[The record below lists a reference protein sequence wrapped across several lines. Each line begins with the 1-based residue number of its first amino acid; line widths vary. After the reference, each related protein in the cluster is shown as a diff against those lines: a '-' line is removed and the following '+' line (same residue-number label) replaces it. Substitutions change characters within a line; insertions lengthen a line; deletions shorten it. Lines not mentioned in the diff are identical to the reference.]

1 MDHQPRESSVGK
13 RRSAVTFSSAAYSIP
28 ELEILE
34 VHEHNKGSE
43 KACSKETH
51 STLINPAFSKLL

>member
-1 MDHQPRESSVGK
+1 MEHQPRESSVGK
-13 RRSAVTFSSAAYSIP
+13 RRSAVRFSNAAYSIP
-28 ELEILE
+28 EMEILK

-51 STLINPAFSKLL
+51 LTLINPAFSKLL